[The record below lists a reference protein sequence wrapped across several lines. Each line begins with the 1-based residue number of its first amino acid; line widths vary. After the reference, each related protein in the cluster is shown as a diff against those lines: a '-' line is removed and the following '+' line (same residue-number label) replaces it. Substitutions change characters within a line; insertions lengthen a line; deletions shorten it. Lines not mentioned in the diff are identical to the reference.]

1 MMLKLNGGS
10 SIQLNDINL
19 KKRKSIVIINYGM
32 GNLRSVGNAISM
44 LGYSP
49 LISDRKDVIASC
61 DAYVLPGVGAFG
73 EAVRNLNNLGLI
85 DVLNEQV
92 IFNRKPFLGICL
104 GLQLLAKDSDE
115 MGFHTGLGWIDG
127 HVTRISSHVKVPHVG
142 WNDVRIKNPV
152 PLFQNINK
160 GTHYYFD
167 HTYRLECNPEFV
179 SATCDYGED
188 LVAGVQKDNIFA
200 TQFHPEKSQ
209 VRGLQLLRNYLNYV
223 ETTVETN

>member
-1 MMLKLNGGS
+1 MLKLNGGLNT
-10 SIQLNDINL
+10 QLNDINL
-19 KKRKSIVIINYGM
+19 KKEKSIVIINYGM
-32 GNLRSVGNAISM
+32 GNLRSVGNAIKM
-44 LGYSP
+44 LGYTP
-49 LISDRKDVIASC
+49 LISDKKDVIASS

-73 EAVRNLNNLGLI
+73 EAVRNLNSLGLI

-92 IFNRKPFLGICL
+92 IFNGKPFLGICL

-127 HVTRISSHVKVPHVG
+127 HVTRISNAVKVPHVG
-142 WNDVRIKNPV
+142 WNDVRIKNPM
-152 PLFQNINK
+152 PLFQNINR

-167 HTYRLECNPEFV
+167 HTYRLECAPEFV

-223 ETTVETN
+223 EISMGIH